1 MAKSNLRQKN
11 ITFNFGSMSDYSNSE
26 EEQDNPAPNQATN
39 QQQYNQQNQN
49 VDFYDMNK
57 QEQAPENAREHVDQQ
72 QQPQQ
77 RTDSDEELEY
87 HLMINKNK
95 AKKVN
100 PFVARIGNQ
109 ELQAS

>member
-1 MAKSNLRQKN
+1 
-11 ITFNFGSMSDYSNSE
+11 
-26 EEQDNPAPNQATN
+26 
-39 QQQYNQQNQN
+39 
-49 VDFYDMNK
+49 MNK

-100 PFVARIGNQ
+100 PFVARIGN
-109 ELQAS
+109 